1 MQISSRFTI
10 AIHLLTCI
18 AFFKDK
24 KITSDFLALS
34 INVNPVTIRR
44 ILKQLQV
51 ANIITVARGNTGNI
65 KLNKTP
71 QDISFYDIYNAIDN
85 TNQNLFNFHKNPN
98 LDCPIGKNIHKL
110 LDNKLLKIQNTLH
123 QCMQNTTLKKVFDE
137 AKEIIK

>member
-24 KITSDFLALS
+24 KMTSDFLALS